1 MQRMTFE
8 QFKTIPDGSVIQTV
22 VTKYVYP
29 QEPENVEF
37 MFVVKKGRGH
47 NDWAI
52 YWKAMPTTVQ
62 DVLHNGEKLHSETRI
77 QRIFPCDQETF
88 ERYRP

>member
-8 QFKTIPDGSVIQTV
+8 QFKTIPADSVIQTV

-37 MFVVKKGRGH
+37 MFVVKKGRGYD
-47 NDWAI
+47 DWAI
-52 YWKAMPTTVQ
+52 YWKPMPTTEQ
-62 DVLHNGEKLHSETRI
+62 QVLHYGNKLHSETRI
-77 QRIFPCDQETF
+77 QRIFPCDQEAF
-88 ERYRP
+88 ERCRP